1 MHLKRLCNI
10 KMETKIRATSPKDP
24 SVLPAITGIWLLV
37 SVLEEMTSHKKD
49 ITQAITK
56 NIMHL

>member
-24 SVLPAITGIWLLV
+24 SVLPAISGIWLLV
-37 SVLEEMTSHKKD
+37 SKKGEMMSNKLYFVTR
-49 ITQAITK
+49 
-56 NIMHL
+56 